1 MDTSIFTALWQ
12 QVANSPAS
20 LLLILGLS
28 VIAYLLEIWPN
39 FNSRYVPIV
48 CILLGAVAYPFFSSR
63 ASVPPSYPYPLAVL
77 IVNGLVVGF
86 VAAIAHSQIT
96 LRAIGRLSPPSN
108 PNPNPGSD
116 AGKPS

>member
-28 VIAYLLEIWPN
+28 VVAYLLEIWPN

-48 CILLGAVAYPFFSSR
+48 CILLGAAVYPFFSSR
-63 ASVPPSYPYPLAVL
+63 ASVPATYPYPLAVL
-77 IVNGLVVGF
+77 IVNGLIVGF
-86 VAAIAHSQIT
+86 IAAIVHSKFTIW
-96 LRAIGRLSPPSN
+96 AIGKLNGSVPQN
-108 PNPNPGSD
+108 PNPNQNE
-116 AGKPS
+116 K